1 MIKKLIPTLN
11 RVLVKKFEVEAKT
24 ASGII
29 LQNAD
34 KSNQIGKIFI

>member
-11 RVLVKKFEVEAKT
+11 RVLVKKFEIEAKT

-29 LQNAD
+29 L
-34 KSNQIGKIFI
+34 